1 MAACDFR
8 VIFGL
13 PLCADSGCGLVYA
26 RQDPSAG
33 MAMEAPERRR
43 HKRFDMTS
51 RDCRLALVSNTSAGL
66 GIESCVLIN
75 LSYGGMCFRTAQVL
89 QERDECQF
97 LMDLKVPRECLALV
111 RARICWMGPQGGQER
126 MLGAEFL
133 ESTLG
138 WVGPEENL
146 RRPWGKRWKVG

>member
-1 MAACDFR
+1 MD
-8 VIFGL
+8 
-13 PLCADSGCGLVYA
+13 
-26 RQDPSAG
+26 
-33 MAMEAPERRR
+33 APERRR

-51 RDCRLALVSNTSAGL
+51 RESRLALISNTSAGL
-66 GIESCVLIN
+66 GIENCVLLN
-75 LSYGGMCFRTAQVL
+75 LSYGGMCFRMSGVL

-111 RARICWMGPQGGQER
+111 RARICWVQAQAGQEK

-138 WVGPEENL
+138 WVGPEEN
-146 RRPWGKRWKVG
+146 